1 MVEYRMSETVLHRAI
16 MHNAIDLT
24 NNLIK
29 RGADV
34 NAIFKYTKQ
43 KLDNYQQLS
52 QELKETYDL
61 NQKEKIERNL
71 LEQQGIKN
79 KIMGLEEALKKKES
93 PSYPMRTNQM
103 VPRKKKCLMKMVKK

>member
-43 KLDNYQQLS
+43 KLDNY
-52 QELKETYDL
+52 
-61 NQKEKIERNL
+61 
-71 LEQQGIKN
+71 
-79 KIMGLEEALKKKES
+79 
-93 PSYPMRTNQM
+93 
-103 VPRKKKCLMKMVKK
+103 